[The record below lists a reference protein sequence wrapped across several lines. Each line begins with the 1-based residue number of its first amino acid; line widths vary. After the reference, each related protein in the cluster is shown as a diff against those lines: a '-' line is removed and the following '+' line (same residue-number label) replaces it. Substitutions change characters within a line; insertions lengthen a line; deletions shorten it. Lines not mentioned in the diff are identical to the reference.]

1 MNEMDILTVSEIA
14 NEYNY
19 DKHMIYRLLNLAGA
33 PIMFGGNNTKF
44 HITRK
49 NWESWVATVKN
60 GKAA

>member
-1 MNEMDILTVSEIA
+1 MNEMNILTVSEIA

-19 DKHMIYRLLNLAGA
+19 DKHMICRLLNLAGA

-44 HITRK
+44 HITRE
-49 NWESWVATVKN
+49 NWIATVKN